1 MALYGNITITINMID
16 NNMVS
21 SKAVIAKIIADLD
34 LKEDEIRISDVREY
48 IGEAM
53 EKIGAVQQ
61 LEHKV
66 VNLKVENYQAKL
78 PCDLY
83 RLNQVAFSFENGCGW
98 LPMRK
103 VTNSFGVYKKC
114 GECNPKMLI
123 KDNALIP
130 LVKNIFNVNTDKEAI
145 DILNEDVNVK
155 QTLSALVN
163 QYTIPSNNGRL
174 IIGNPAT
181 FNTSLQY
188 STKPGYITVNVP
200 CGWLK
205 ISYHAIITD
214 EDSMPMIPDI
224 PSYFEAIFWYVA
236 MKMSYPKYLKGQLN
250 QNIYYD
256 MRNSWNFY
264 RRQAYAE
271 AMMPTVDELKS
282 IQNTWDRLYPEN
294 DEHCTFFEHLGDE
307 QIIYNW
313 NN

>member
-1 MALYGNITITINMID
+1 MIILQSNKVMID
-16 NNMVS
+16 NKLIS
-21 SKAVIAKIIADLD
+21 SKAVLAKIIADLD
-34 LKEDEIRISDVREY
+34 LKEDEIRITDVREW

-66 VNLKVENYQAKL
+66 ANIQVVDYQAKL

-114 GECNPKMLI
+114 GECNPI
-123 KDNALIP
+123 
-130 LVKNIFNVNTDKEAI
+130 VKNIFNVNTDKEAI